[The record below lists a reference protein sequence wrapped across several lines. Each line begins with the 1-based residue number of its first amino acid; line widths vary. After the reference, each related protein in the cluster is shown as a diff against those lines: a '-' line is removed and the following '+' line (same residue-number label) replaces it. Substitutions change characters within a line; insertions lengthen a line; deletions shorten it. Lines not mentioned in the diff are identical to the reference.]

1 MQHENPY
8 TRRRFLQAAGAVT
21 AGLAWKAGGVAFAAT
36 AREAVAAQESG
47 APFAVLAGDD
57 ARDFAAIAAR
67 IIPTT
72 DTPGATEAGVIHFFD
87 QAFAG
92 DMAGELPFA
101 LAELAALNRDRDRRF
116 AELDVA
122 AQDGILA
129 SIEEGP
135 FFALLRTMTIFGF
148 FAMSRYGGNRDQVG
162 WKLIDF
168 EGHHGTWTYPFGYY
182 DAQAAREAGDGG

>member
-8 TRRRFLQAAGAVT
+8 TRRRFLQTAGAAT
-21 AGLAWKAGGVAFAAT
+21 AGLVWTAGAVAFAAT
-36 AREAVAAQESG
+36 AREAVAAQASG

-87 QAFAG
+87 QAFAS

-116 AELDVA
+116 ADLDAA

-129 SIEEGP
+129 SIEQGS
-135 FFALLRTMTIFGF
+135 FFALVRTMTIFGF

-162 WKLIDF
+162 WKLIGF
-168 EGHHGTWTYPFGYY
+168 EGHHGPWTYPFGHY
-182 DAQAAREAGDGG
+182 DAEAAREAGDGD